1 MTHLVVSLQ
10 RNAKNYQLNYIF
22 LFLMFRSYHKSIE
35 LEVFVTRLNGFQL
48 LVNVTKDSVLD
59 VSGGPISSAV
69 YSFLLKFFCFAFLV
83 LIIIYYDCNK
93 LMVFNVSN
101 LS

>member
-10 RNAKNYQLNYIF
+10 RNAKNYQLNYLF

-48 LVNVTKDSVLD
+48 LV
-59 VSGGPISSAV
+59 
-69 YSFLLKFFCFAFLV
+69 
-83 LIIIYYDCNK
+83 K
-93 LMVFNVSN
+93 LMSQRTQ
-101 LS
+101 S

>member
-10 RNAKNYQLNYIF
+10 RNAKNYQLNYLF

-69 YSFLLKFFCFAFLV
+69 CSFLLKFFCFAFLV